1 MKEIMHL
8 NRKAEVPKP
17 TDLNYRIG
25 LDIGIASV
33 GWAVL
38 ENNTHDEPF
47 RIIDLGVRIF
57 DAPDNTGELL
67 SGKRREARSTRRRLR
82 RRGHRL
88 ERIKKLFEAEGLINI
103 EEFEARYK
111 RAGLPDVYKLRYEG
125 LDRRLTND
133 ELAQVLLHIAKHR
146 GFKSTSKAADDEND
160 SDDAKKKEDGAIKES
175 ISNNKKLMEEKGYR
189 TVGEMLYLDE
199 KFRIDSDWNTCGYIF
214 CPRNKMGEYKVI
226 ILRDMLVDEVHALFN
241 AQRKYGNTVA
251 SDEVENAY
259 LDIMLG
265 QRSFDL
271 GPGYPSKYAIDG
283 FEFGKC
289 PFEGKNGKRRAPK
302 AAYTSELFVVL
313 QNINHTRIV
322 DDDGNVRSFT
332 EAERNKII
340 ELVHIQNEVKYSSV
354 RKEIGLKDNEKF
366 YNLTYSKGKKRDSE
380 QSTFIKMVNYH
391 NITKALKRQCTGE
404 ILNDKCADLY
414 DEIACNLAR
423 YKNDDSRLKEL
434 RDLGIEEE
442 KCNDLLKLSCNKP
455 QGLSLDA
462 MKMIIPFLLEGNV
475 YSDACQMAGYG
486 DFAADVCTGKSILLK
501 DNEGEEI
508 RETLNGITN
517 PVVRRAVSQ
526 TIKVINAI
534 ITEYGSPQAVSIE
547 LSREMAKNKKERDKI
562 DKDIKKRGEENAKF
576 IEEIREYK
584 PIPTGK
590 DIVKYRLWKEQKEI
604 CLYTGK
610 KISADELFS
619 GDGGYDIDH
628 ILPYSKTFD
637 DSYCNKVLVR
647 SEANRIKGN
656 RTPYEYL
663 MSHGGEKAW
672 EEFTIRV
679 EHCIKD
685 YKKRQKLLKKTI
697 TDEDTNEF
705 KRRNL
710 QDTRYATTFVYNL
723 IRKNLYLKPYRNSVK
738 KKTQQVMALNGS
750 ITNFLSKGWGLE
762 RKDRRTHLHHAQDAV
777 VIACTTQGMINS
789 ISDYFKC
796 RELELERINRHV
808 NKESK
813 KEFDDNIVTREQY
826 DKQFGKKFPL
836 PWQHFKEELDI
847 RMARYHGVSGA
858 IDFETSPLEYLTS
871 HADVCNRINYL
882 EWMFVKGRPG
892 RRGVLDGI
900 FVSRMPN
907 HKVSGQAHEETI
919 RSAKYYE
926 NGGCGLDSGY
936 VVYKV
941 PLQEIK
947 YINGDII
954 YNRSARY
961 FNPDSDRLLYNALIS
976 QLERFNG
983 DAKVAFAEPFHKP
996 KADGTQGPV
1005 VKKIK
1010 VCGKQTLRV
1019 PVGENGIASNGDMV
1033 RIDVFCEE
1041 NKGKK
1046 KYYFV
1051 PIYVS
1056 DVVKKRLPNKA
1067 VVAHKSESEWKVMDE
1082 NNFLFSLYSNDL
1094 IYIESRG
1101 DDGVNFCDIDKS
1113 SFTLTSFFA
1122 YYKSADIAN
1131 GNIAGVLD
1139 YKDAKFKGLGLQRL
1153 RRFEK
1158 YQVDVLGNISFVKK
1172 EKRMPFN

>member
-1 MKEIMHL
+1 MSRVAFQL
-8 NRKAEVPKP
+8 
-17 TDLNYRIG
+17 Y
-25 LDIGIASV
+25 
-33 GWAVL
+33 
-38 ENNTHDEPF
+38 
-47 RIIDLGVRIF
+47 
-57 DAPDNTGELL
+57 
-67 SGKRREARSTRRRLR
+67 STRRRLR

-111 RAGLPDVYKLRYEG
+111 KAGLPDVYKLRYEG

-146 GFKSTSKAADDEND
+146 GFKSTSKAADNEND

-251 SDEVENAY
+251 SDEVEKAY

-340 ELVHIQNEVKYSSV
+340 ELVHIQNEVKYSAV
-354 RKEIGLKDNEKF
+354 RKEIGLTDNEKF
-366 YNLTYSKGKKRDSE
+366 YNLTYSKGKKKDSE

-462 MKMIIPFLLEGNV
+462 MKRIIPFLLEGNV

-486 DFAADVCTGKSILLK
+486 EFAADVCTGKSILLK
-501 DNEGEEI
+501 DNEGEKI

-562 DKDIKKRGEENAKF
+562 DKDIKKRSEENAKF
-576 IEEIREYK
+576 IDEIREYK

-762 RKDRRTHLHHAQDAV
+762 KKDRRTHLHHAQDAV

-796 RELELERINRHV
+796 RELELEIINGHA
-808 NKESK
+808 NKELK
-813 KEFDDNIVTREQY
+813 KGFDDNIVTREQY
-826 DKQFGKKFPL
+826 DKQFGKKFPP

-847 RMARYHGVSGA
+847 RMARYHGVAGA
-858 IDFETSPLEYLTS
+858 IDFETSPLEYLTTYT
-871 HADVCNRINYL
+871 DDCNRINYP

-900 FVSRMPN
+900 FVSRMSN

-926 NGGCGLDSGY
+926 EGGCGIEKGY
-936 VVYKV
+936 VVYKTAITN
-941 PLQEIK
+941 LKLDKNGEIS
-947 YINGDII
+947 N
-954 YNRSARY
+954 Y
-961 FNPDSDRLLYNALIS
+961 FNPESDSLLYNALVKRLKDYENDPKKAFEKAFYKPKSDGTNGPIVKKVKVFEKKTIGV
-976 QLERFNG
+976 QLEKVKGFANNDSMIRVDIYCGNG
-983 DAKVAFAEPFHKP
+983 
-996 KADGTQGPV
+996 
-1005 VKKIK
+1005 
-1010 VCGKQTLRV
+1010 
-1019 PVGENGIASNGDMV
+1019 
-1033 RIDVFCEE
+1033 
-1041 NKGKK
+1041 

-1051 PIYVS
+1051 PVYVS
-1056 DVVKKRLPNKA
+1056 DVVRDRLPNKCA
-1067 VVAHKSESEWKVMDE
+1067 AKNKNSSDWEIVDDKY
-1082 NNFLFSLYSNDL
+1082 FIFSLYKNDL
-1094 IYIESRG
+1094 LYIKKDKLPLKSIDECKYPIPNSSK
-1101 DDGVNFCDIDKS
+1101 GVYMYFGGADVSGLAFSCEAHDNSFSFRSSVVTVDK
-1113 SFTLTSFFA
+1113 L
-1122 YYKSADIAN
+1122 YKC
-1131 GNIAGVLD
+1131 
-1139 YKDAKFKGLGLQRL
+1139 
-1153 RRFEK
+1153 
-1158 YQVDVLGNISFVKK
+1158 QVDVLGNVSFVKK
-1172 EKRMPFN
+1172 EKRMTFN